1 MAKYRINRISEEIRR
16 EISDIIR
23 SSVKDPRISQ
33 VTSVVRADVA
43 GDLRY
48 AKIYISVLGSEED
61 REATLEGLKQ
71 AAGFIRREL
80 GNRLELR
87 YTPELLFIS
96 DNSIEYSVEIN
107 KKLSELNIRQDDD
120 DDDDIN

>member
-120 DDDDIN
+120 DDDIN

>member
-1 MAKYRINRISEEIRR
+1 MAKYRISRISEEIRR

-48 AKIYISVLGSEED
+48 AKIYISVLGSDED

-80 GNRLELR
+80 GSRLDIR
-87 YTPELLFIS
+87 YTPELQFIS

-107 KKLSELNIRQDDD
+107 KKLSELNIRQEDDD
-120 DDDDIN
+120 VN

>member
-1 MAKYRINRISEEIRR
+1 MAKYRINRVSEEIRR

-23 SSVKDPRISQ
+23 SAVKDPRISQ
-33 VTSVVRADVA
+33 VTSVMKAEVT

-61 REATLEGLKQ
+61 REATLDGLKQ

-80 GNRLELR
+80 GNRLDLR
-87 YTPELLFIS
+87 YTPELLFVS

-120 DDDDIN
+120 K

>member
-23 SSVKDPRISQ
+23 SSVKDPRVSQ
-33 VTSVVRADVA
+33 VTSVVKAEVA

-61 REATLEGLKQ
+61 REATMEGLKK

-80 GNRLELR
+80 GNRLDIR
-87 YTPELLFIS
+87 YTPELQFVS
-96 DNSIEYSVEIN
+96 DHSIEYSVEIN
-107 KKLSELNIRQDDD
+107 KKLNELNIRQDDD
-120 DDDDIN
+120 DVY

>member
-16 EISDIIR
+16 EVSDIIR

-61 REATLEGLKQ
+61 RESTLEGLKQ

-80 GNRLELR
+80 GNRLDIR
-87 YTPELLFIS
+87 YTPELQFVS
-96 DNSIEYSVEIN
+96 DHSIEYSVEIN
-107 KKLSELNIRQDDD
+107 KKLSELNIKQEDDD
-120 DDDDIN
+120 VN